1 MVAIMNDYLTSENLS
16 LFTVV
21 FLWQICECPEDEVNS
36 VQGEAR
42 RVVRASRRVRRS
54 CSHLRGTQSSHM
66 ELGDLNPHIWSWN
79 SNIYQVLRSRETS
92 LQQSLAALEKERGVS
107 GFRDTTE
114 NLERVAEQKA
124 GLDERKGATLEEMS
138 GLVHQLTL
146 RIGERKARLAPIIKE
161 LRPLRQQSQDMQAL
175 Y

>member
-1 MVAIMNDYLTSENLS
+1 
-16 LFTVV
+16 
-21 FLWQICECPEDEVNS
+21 
-36 VQGEAR
+36 
-42 RVVRASRRVRRS
+42 
-54 CSHLRGTQSSHM
+54 M
-66 ELGDLNPHIWSWN
+66 ELGDSS
-79 SNIYQVLRSRETS
+79 SNINQVLRSRETS

-175 Y
+175 H

>member
-1 MVAIMNDYLTSENLS
+1 MYKEKRAELSELRAES
-16 LFTVV
+16 GVLART
-21 FLWQICECPEDEVNS
+21 CEV
-36 VQGEAR
+36 
-42 RVVRASRRVRRS
+42 
-54 CSHLRGTQSSHM
+54 
-66 ELGDLNPHIWSWN
+66 LNPHIWNWG
-79 SNIYQVLRSRETS
+79 IQAHMYICQVLRSRETS

-175 Y
+175 LFTLMLKIILPTK

>member
-1 MVAIMNDYLTSENLS
+1 MNALRTKSTVYKEKRAELSELRAESGVLARTCEVLNPHIWNWGISILTY
-16 LFTVV
+16 
-21 FLWQICECPEDEVNS
+21 
-36 VQGEAR
+36 
-42 RVVRASRRVRRS
+42 
-54 CSHLRGTQSSHM
+54 GTGGSQSSHM
-66 ELGDLNPHIWSWN
+66 ELGDSS

-175 Y
+175 LFTLMLKIILPTK